1 MPNSGDWHEQ
11 GVVPLVTKQILDAP
25 ESGFKLYG
33 MSFGIVTIVG
43 IVRALEHTSTKITFR
58 LEDFTGQIDAHL
70 WLDDGDMANT
80 PNILLNTYAR
90 VHGSIRNQS
99 GTKVLMVIK
108 IETLPSINELTT
120 HLLEVLNA
128 RYSAENYS
136 KNGNDAI
143 SMGGGSISSA
153 INNYANTGSSFADTG
168 SAGHNGLKG
177 KQLMIFNSVRE
188 HGSEQG
194 ISLQE
199 LQAKFKTITSTELS

>member
-1 MPNSGDWHEQ
+1 
-11 GVVPLVTKQILDAP
+11 
-25 ESGFKLYG
+25 